1 MKKKKIAAL
10 TMCMTMAASMM
21 IGCGSDS
28 QSASTGNEAEE
39 TKTAE
44 TSGEEGTVTENP
56 AKENKVA
63 SGETV
68 KLTIA
73 ARGGSHVDV
82 INAVKEK
89 FEQENNVE
97 IEVLG
102 LEAADLKQKVALDAM
117 NEEGTYDIV
126 MIDDPVMPEFTE
138 NNVLLNLT
146 AEGYEDDSDF
156 LTASLALGKNPYGT
170 GDTYALPFSGNV
182 QLLFYNKDVL
192 VELGKEVPESWAEV
206 LEISQAAKDSGKNG
220 YIIRGQQGNPIVSDY
235 LPLLWA
241 YGGDVFDENWNVTV
255 DSTEAK
261 EAMQMYLDLLE
272 TGANYEKNDMV
283 SSISGGSST
292 MGLGWPSWFITDGSA
307 AADYAVIPAKA
318 ETESESY
325 ASGEIGNWMMG
336 IPANCQHKEIAI
348 ELLKYLTSEE
358 VQRTAVDVGAVPT
371 RNSVFA
377 DAEILAKYPYLETL
391 QAGTEN
397 SVVRP
402 RTAKWSAIEEAYGA
416 ELSNI
421 VAGTKNIEQ
430 GLADAKTAIEGIM
443 SQN

>member
-1 MKKKKIAAL
+1 MKRRKFAAL
-10 TMCMTMAASMM
+10 IMSMVMAASVMA
-21 IGCGSDS
+21 GCGSTS
-28 QSASTGNEAEE
+28 QETAAEE
-39 TKTAE
+39 TVENTAE
-44 TSGEEGTVTENP
+44 EADVTEN
-56 AKENKVA
+56 AANQNTVGT
-63 SGETV
+63 SGAPV

-89 FEQENNVE
+89 FEQENNVQ

-117 NEEGTYDIV
+117 NAQGTYDIV

-138 NNVLLNLT
+138 SGILLDLT
-146 AEGYEDDSDF
+146 AEGYEDDTDF
-156 LTASLALGKNPYGT
+156 LTASLALGKNPYAT

-182 QLLFYNKDVL
+182 QLLFYNEDVL
-192 VELGKEVPESWAEV
+192 SELGAEVPETWEDV
-206 LEISQAAKDSGKNG
+206 LSVCRSAKESGKNG

-241 YGGDVFDENWNVTV
+241 YGGNVFDDNWNVLV
-255 DSTEAK
+255 DSDEAK
-261 EAMQMYLDLLE
+261 AAMQMYLDLLE
-272 TGANYEKNDMV
+272 TGENYEKNDMV
-283 SSISGGSST
+283 ASISGGDSA
-292 MGLGWPSWFITDGSA
+292 MGLGWPSWFIADGSA
-307 AADYAVIPAKA
+307 AADYAVIPGKA
-318 ETESESY
+318 SGSASSY

-336 IPANCQHKEIAI
+336 IPANCQNKEIAMK
-348 ELLKYLTSEE
+348 LLQYLTSEE

-371 RNSVFA
+371 RTSVFT
-377 DAEILAKYPYLETL
+377 DTEILAKYPYLETL

-402 RTAKWSAIEEAYGA
+402 RTAKWSSIEEAYGA

-421 VAGTKNIEQ
+421 VAGTKTVDE
-430 GLADAKTAIEGIM
+430 GLADAKSAIEAIM

>member
-1 MKKKKIAAL
+1 MKRRKFAAL
-10 TMCMTMAASMM
+10 TMSMVMAVSAMA
-21 IGCGSDS
+21 GCGSTATDT
-28 QSASTGNEAEE
+28 AADTAAESTADELEI
-39 TKTAE
+39 
-44 TSGEEGTVTENP
+44 TENA
-56 AKENKVA
+56 AKEDTVSA

-82 INAVKEK
+82 IEAVKDK

-117 NEEGTYDIV
+117 NAQGTYDIV

-138 NNVLLNLT
+138 SGVLLDLT
-146 AEGYEDDSDF
+146 AEGYEDDPDF
-156 LTASLALGKNPYGT
+156 LEASLALGKSPYAT

-182 QLLFYNKDVL
+182 QLLFYNEDVL
-192 VELGKEVPESWAEV
+192 NEAGVEVPQTWEDV
-206 LEISQAAKDSGKNG
+206 LSVCQTAKESGKNG

-241 YGGDVFDENWNVTV
+241 YGGDVFDDDWNVLV
-255 DSTEAK
+255 DSDEAK
-261 EAMQMYLDLLE
+261 AAMQMYMDLYA
-272 TGANYEKNDMV
+272 TGENFEKNDMV
-283 SSISGGSST
+283 ASISGGDSA
-292 MGLGWPSWFITDGSA
+292 MGLGWPSWFIADGSA
-307 AADYAVIPAKA
+307 AANYAVIPGKVSADA
-318 ETESESY
+318 TSY

-336 IPANCQHKEIAI
+336 IPANCQNKELAMK
-348 ELLKYLTSEE
+348 LLQYLTSEE

-371 RNSVFA
+371 RTSVFT

-402 RTAKWSAIEEAYGA
+402 RTAKWSSIEEAYGA

-421 VAGTKNIEQ
+421 VTGTKTIDE
-430 GLADAKTAIEGIM
+430 GLADAKSAIEAIM